1 MITWYVSFFFL
12 VENSVVFNYTCRTSI
27 LSILFYCSKFTDSWW
42 YCFKIFFAKKNKFN
56 SISYIYIPIN
66 SAKPPTGSRQ
76 VPVTNCN
83 RRIFF
88 SLSISLTNWSKNTAF
103 SYIKISSTFEFFF
116 FFYLSFVDVR
126 MRDAK
131 TTIEQNFAVKKN
143 PTRIKSI
150 IKKGTCISLLMLKLT
165 FQNHMTCLEF
175 LW

>member
-1 MITWYVSFFFL
+1 MKQVWLLGSQVSLPTFSIQNLCGPLLPENQGENLLRLHLSWAWLPGTFLFFFL

-116 FFYLSFVDVR
+116 FF
-126 MRDAK
+126 
-131 TTIEQNFAVKKN
+131 
-143 PTRIKSI
+143 
-150 IKKGTCISLLMLKLT
+150 TCPLLMSEWEMQKP
-165 FQNHMTCLEF
+165 Q
-175 LW
+175 